1 MPNMAPTTSVLTSKT
16 IFLAHPWHIFQYM
29 RVPPSVIPREVWNDP
44 RCHIQVGADGYVCL
58 EIRRGM
64 YGLKEAAIVTFNQ
77 LVTKL
82 APAGYKPAPFTPGL
96 WRHHTKKTT
105 FVLCVDDFG
114 VKCFSKSDAQHL
126 IDAIKAHYELT
137 INWSSLLYCGLTL
150 DWHYDQGYVDVSMPG
165 YVDRRALKKFDHVPP
180 SRNQHAPH
188 TWTEPAYGS

>member
-114 VKCFSKSDAQHL
+114 VK
-126 IDAIKAHYELT
+126 
-137 INWSSLLYCGLTL
+137 
-150 DWHYDQGYVDVSMPG
+150 
-165 YVDRRALKKFDHVPP
+165 
-180 SRNQHAPH
+180 
-188 TWTEPAYGS
+188 